1 MGICTLGLLPFL
13 FKTLREIL
21 FLAWA
26 GHVMEIVVAKEVV
39 ALEDMIVEHFERRF
53 ISLLL
58 HSALFK
64 FHFMCCSQELVVIPE

>member
-1 MGICTLGLLPFL
+1 MLSPCVSIGKASSEATPLGICTLGLLPFL

-39 ALEDMIVEHFERRF
+39 ALEDRGHD
-53 ISLLL
+53 S
-58 HSALFK
+58 
-64 FHFMCCSQELVVIPE
+64 

>member
-1 MGICTLGLLPFL
+1 LGICTLGLLPFL

-39 ALEDMIVEHFERRF
+39 ALEDRGHD
-53 ISLLL
+53 S
-58 HSALFK
+58 
-64 FHFMCCSQELVVIPE
+64 